1 MPAKKAVLRMTN
13 ISKSFSGIKAL
24 EQVNLAVQ
32 EGEVHAICGENGA
45 GKSTLMNVLSGVYQ
59 YGTYEGD
66 IYFEGKICKFKSVR
80 DSENMGIVII
90 HQELALSPFLSVA
103 ENIFLGNE
111 VTRNGVI
118 DWDATNKKAKTL
130 LERVGL
136 HVDPQ
141 LQVADLGVGQQQLL
155 EIAKALSKE
164 VKLLILDEP
173 TAALNDEDSAH
184 LLGLMRSLRRDG
196 VAMILISHKLNEVE
210 TIADRIT
217 VLRDGKT
224 VGETSAVKQGE
235 GSQNEII
242 RLMVGRS
249 LESRFPTRTSNP
261 GKDGY
266 QITEW
271 TAYHPIDRARKVVDC
286 ASLTLN
292 RGEIVG
298 LAGLMGA
305 GRTELGM
312 SVFGHQYGV
321 DISGEVL
328 RDGEAVDTSTVE
340 KAIRAGLAYVPE
352 DRKSLGL
359 NLIRSVEDNITI
371 AALDRVLSGGVID
384 FTKSKKAAERF
395 RSSLNIKTPNVDFI
409 VSALSGG
416 NQQKVVLGK
425 WMFTAPDLL
434 ILDEPTR
441 GIDVGAKYEIYQIIQ
456 DLARSGKAILF
467 ISSELPEILGI
478 CDRVYTMSQGRITG
492 EVDVNDANQESLM
505 RLMTKEKVDV

>member
-1 MPAKKAVLRMTN
+1 MPAKQTVLRMTN

-32 EGEVHAICGENGA
+32 KGEVHAICGENGA

-59 YGTYEGD
+59 YGTYDGD
-66 IYFEGKICKFKSVR
+66 IYFEGKICTFKSVR

-111 VTRNGVI
+111 ITRNGVI
-118 DWDATNKKAKTL
+118 DWETTNRKAKEL

-136 HVDPQ
+136 RVDPQ

-210 TIADRIT
+210 AVADRIT

-235 GSQNEII
+235 GFQNEII

-249 LESRFPTRTSNP
+249 LESRFPSRTSNP
-261 GKDGY
+261 GEDGY

-271 TAYHPIDRARKVVDC
+271 TVHHPIDRERKVVDS

-312 SVFGHQYGV
+312 SLFGHQYGV
-321 DISGEVL
+321 DVSGEVF
-328 RDGEAVDTSTVE
+328 RDGEVVDTTTVE

-371 AALDRVLSGGVID
+371 AALDKVLSGGVID
-384 FTKSKKAAERF
+384 FNKSKKAAERF

-441 GIDVGAKYEIYQIIQ
+441 GIDVGAKYEIYEIIQ